1 MGFSQEDESEKPEA
15 AWENPVLVIVR
26 GIKYNESYKMLTG
39 GICMGSYLNPGNE
52 AFAVALNSEIY
63 VDKTGLLTYTNKVM
77 NTLQGYICNSRPR
90 RFGKSITANML
101 TAYYSKGCS
110 SKEMFSGLE
119 ISRAKD
125 FEKHLNQYD
134 VIHFDVQWCM
144 MDAGNADC
152 VVEYINNGI
161 LQELKEKYGE
171 LIPDTV
177 KTAYGA
183 MSYIKAASGNKF
195 VVIIDEWDVLI
206 RDEAQN
212 HKVQEE
218 YIDFLRGMFKGSEP
232 SKYIALAYLTGI
244 LPIKKLKTQ
253 SALNNFEEFTM
264 LDAGRMAP
272 YVGFTEEE
280 VHDLCDRYGQIYE
293 QVKLWYDGYSLEGYQ
308 VYNPKAVVSLM
319 LNGKYKSYWSNTGSY
334 EAIVPLIN
342 MNFDGLRAAIIEMMS
357 GAAVDVDVTSFQND
371 TVSFANRDDVLTYLI
386 HLGYLA
392 YDQDREQV
400 FIPNE
405 EIRHEL
411 NNAVKR
417 NKWNEMI
424 TFQKESADL
433 LDATL
438 DMDEKAVADGIERIH
453 QEYSSVIQYNDEN
466 SLSSVLT
473 IAYLSSMQY
482 YFQPVRELPT
492 GRGFADFVY
501 LPKPEYRTS
510 YPALLVELKWNKS
523 TDTAIEQIWDKK
535 YPDSILEY
543 TGNILLVGINYNKKT
558 KEHECRIEKIKR

>member
-1 MGFSQEDESEKPEA
+1 MG
-15 AWENPVLVIVR
+15 
-26 GIKYNESYKMLTG
+26 T
-39 GICMGSYLNPGNE
+39 YLNPGN
-52 AFAVALNSEIY
+52 ALFRIALNSQIF
-63 VDKTGLLTYTNKVM
+63 VDKSRLIEVTNRCAGTM
-77 NTLQGYICNSRPR
+77 QRFICVSRPR
-90 RFGKSITANML
+90 RFGKSMAADML
-101 TAYYSKGCS
+101 AAYYQRGEDSDTLFQTLKIADCAS
-110 SKEMFSGLE
+110 YAVHRNK
-119 ISRAKD
+119 
-125 FEKHLNQYD
+125 YD
-134 VIHFDVQWCM
+134 VIKVNMQEFLSATQSVEEMLDMLRKYLLFD
-144 MDAGNADC
+144 
-152 VVEYINNGI
+152 
-161 LQELKEKYGE
+161 LQEAFSGVRLRDEQNLVQVMKDIY
-171 LIPDTV
+171 
-177 KTAYGA
+177 
-183 MSYIKAASGNKF
+183 AATGHSF
-195 VVIIDEWDVLI
+195 VILIDEWDCLF
-206 RDEAQN
+206 REYQNDKEAQ
-212 HKVQEE
+212 KK
-218 YIDFLRGMFKGSEP
+218 YLDFLRAWLKDKE
-232 SKYIALAYLTGI
+232 YVALAYMTGI

-453 QEYSSVIQYNDEN
+453 QEYSTLIHYNYEN

-473 IAYLSSMQY
+473 IEYL
-482 YFQPVRELPT
+482 R
-492 GRGFADFVY
+492 
-501 LPKPEYRTS
+501 
-510 YPALLVELKWNKS
+510 
-523 TDTAIEQIWDKK
+523 
-535 YPDSILEY
+535 
-543 TGNILLVGINYNKKT
+543 
-558 KEHECRIEKIKR
+558 

>member
-1 MGFSQEDESEKPEA
+1 MGRF
-15 AWENPVLVIVR
+15 
-26 GIKYNESYKMLTG
+26 
-39 GICMGSYLNPGNE
+39 LNPGNE
-52 AFAVALNSEIY
+52 TFSEVIHSEIY
-63 VDKTGLLTYTNKVM
+63 VDKTQLLEYTNKVIS
-77 NTLQGYICNSRPR
+77 TTSKFICSSRPR
-90 RFGKSITANML
+90 RFGKSITAEML
-101 TAYYSKGCS
+101 SAYYSKGCD
-110 SKEMFSGLE
+110 
-119 ISRAKD
+119 SRELFADYAICKAAS

-144 MDAGNADC
+144 MDAGNADQL
-152 VVEYINNGI
+152 VEYINNGI

-183 MSYIKAASGNKF
+183 MSYIKAAIGNKF

-280 VHDLCDRYGQIYE
+280 VHELCDRYGQNYE
-293 QVKLWYDGYSLEGYQ
+293 QVKSWYDGYSLEGYQ

-342 MNFDGLRAAIIEMMS
+342 MDFDGLRAAIIEMMS
-357 GAAVDVDVTSFQND
+357 GSAVDVDVTSFQND

-392 YDQDREQV
+392 YDQGREQV
-400 FIPNE
+400 FIPNLSAE
-405 EIRHEL
+405 QVIR
-411 NNAVKR
+411 
-417 NKWNEMI
+417 
-424 TFQKESADL
+424 
-433 LDATL
+433 
-438 DMDEKAVADGIERIH
+438 
-453 QEYSSVIQYNDEN
+453 
-466 SLSSVLT
+466 
-473 IAYLSSMQY
+473 
-482 YFQPVRELPT
+482 
-492 GRGFADFVY
+492 
-501 LPKPEYRTS
+501 S
-510 YPALLVELKWNKS
+510 YV
-523 TDTAIEQIWDKK
+523 
-535 YPDSILEY
+535 
-543 TGNILLVGINYNKKT
+543 
-558 KEHECRIEKIKR
+558 

>member
-1 MGFSQEDESEKPEA
+1 
-15 AWENPVLVIVR
+15 
-26 GIKYNESYKMLTG
+26 
-39 GICMGSYLNPGNE
+39 
-52 AFAVALNSEIY
+52 
-63 VDKTGLLTYTNKVM
+63 
-77 NTLQGYICNSRPR
+77 
-90 RFGKSITANML
+90 
-101 TAYYSKGCS
+101 
-110 SKEMFSGLE
+110 
-119 ISRAKD
+119 
-125 FEKHLNQYD
+125 
-134 VIHFDVQWCM
+134 
-144 MDAGNADC
+144 
-152 VVEYINNGI
+152 
-161 LQELKEKYGE
+161 
-171 LIPDTV
+171 
-177 KTAYGA
+177 
-183 MSYIKAASGNKF
+183 
-195 VVIIDEWDVLI
+195 
-206 RDEAQN
+206 
-212 HKVQEE
+212 
-218 YIDFLRGMFKGSEP
+218 
-232 SKYIALAYLTGI
+232 
-244 LPIKKLKTQ
+244 
-253 SALNNFEEFTM
+253 M

-438 DMDEKAVADGIERIH
+438 DMDEKR
-453 QEYSSVIQYNDEN
+453 
-466 SLSSVLT
+466 
-473 IAYLSSMQY
+473 
-482 YFQPVRELPT
+482 
-492 GRGFADFVY
+492 
-501 LPKPEYRTS
+501 
-510 YPALLVELKWNKS
+510 
-523 TDTAIEQIWDKK
+523 
-535 YPDSILEY
+535 
-543 TGNILLVGINYNKKT
+543 
-558 KEHECRIEKIKR
+558 